1 MGNEGTARQSRLRQ
15 PPPAE
20 ACRLTR
26 RETEVVQLAANGRN
40 TSQIGREL
48 GLSVRTV
55 EDHLAR
61 ARRRTGAA
69 TTAELVARVVAAGI
83 VFPGAIPAAPG
94 DRRRRGGTARA
105 EYAIMFRKSNISEHD
120 YRASCGP
127 TGNERG
133 KRGRPTVMTPDRI
146 NAAAEMLSSHSVI
159 QIARKLGVSRGTVY
173 AHMPAIQAARL
184 SKCLINRQIRP
195 GGGP

>member
-1 MGNEGTARQSRLRQ
+1 MGNEDAARQSRLRR
-15 PPPAE
+15 PPPAG
-20 ACRLTR
+20 ACRLTP

-48 GLSVRTV
+48 GLSARTV

-61 ARRRTGAA
+61 ARRRIGAA

-83 VFPGAIPAAPG
+83 VSPGAMPAGPG

-105 EYAIMFRKSNISEHD
+105 EYVIMFRKSNISEHD
-120 YRASCGP
+120 QRASRVP
-127 TGNERG
+127 TENERG

-146 NAAAEMLSSHSVI
+146 DAAAEMLSSHPVT

-173 AHMPAIQAARL
+173 AHMRAIQAAQL
-184 SKCLINRQIRP
+184 SECLMNGRVRP